1 MSAPKAYVDGQLI
14 IWGERLFHSPLRKA
28 RIVDDPARNGKKIL
42 PNNAKRASYVRGAIE
57 RTLRRSPEVM
67 VKITSKQEAGRGMAR
82 IRPHLEYI
90 SRNGKLALE
99 DQDGNKIS
107 GWAELK
113 DLEHEWKHAGLGI
126 PETSSRREAINV
138 IFSMASGTDA
148 QILKEAVKS
157 VAQSEFSGHRYVMA
171 VHDDTDHTH
180 VHLCLQA
187 KNQTGKYLNP
197 RKADLGRWRESFAQQ
212 LRNRGIDA
220 NATPR
225 KTRGI
230 TKQYVRQEVLHQKR
244 RYPSRFPDR
253 QRPVDNLVAT
263 HKPQL
268 HAWAQC
274 IQSLGESEVHEDRM
288 LAQRIDQFTAEMP
301 VVREIGQQRGQ
312 GKVMQRSKTTPPPKN
327 PQTQKRKHR

>member
-28 RIVDDPARNGKKIL
+28 RVVDDPARNGKKIL

-99 DQDGNKIS
+99 DQDGNTIS

-157 VAQSEFSGHRYVMA
+157 VAQTEFADHRYVLV

-230 TKQYVRQEVLHQKR
+230 TKQYVSQEVLHQKR

-253 QRPVDNLVAT
+253 QRPADNLVAT

-274 IQSLGESEVHEDRM
+274 IQSLGESEEPADRS
-288 LAQRIDQFTAEMP
+288 LAQRIDKFTAEMP
-301 VVREIGQQRGQ
+301 VVREIGKQRGHDKATLKRNPEL
-312 GKVMQRSKTTPPPKN
+312 GKST
-327 PQTQKRKHR
+327 KRKQR

>member
-28 RIVDDPARNGKKIL
+28 RVVDDPARNGKKIL

-67 VKITSKQEAGRGMAR
+67 VKITSKQEAGRGIAR

-99 DQDGNKIS
+99 DQDGNTIS

-148 QILKEAVKS
+148 QMLKEAVKS

-180 VHLCLQA
+180 VHLCLHA

-230 TKQYVRQEVLHQKR
+230 TKQYLSQEVLHQKR

-253 QRPVDNLVAT
+253 QRHADDLVST

-274 IQSLGESEVHEDRM
+274 IQSLGESEEPADRS

-301 VVREIGQQRGQ
+301 VVREIGKQPGHE
-312 GKVMQRSKTTPPPKN
+312 KETPNRN
-327 PQTQKRKHR
+327 PAPELVNSTKRKQR

>member
-28 RIVDDPARNGKKIL
+28 RVVDDPARNGKKIL

-99 DQDGNKIS
+99 DQDGNTIS

-157 VAQSEFSGHRYVMA
+157 VAQTEFTDHRYVLA

-187 KNQTGKYLNP
+187 KNQTGRYLNP

-253 QRPVDNLVAT
+253 QRPIDNLVAT

-274 IQSLGESEVHEDRM
+274 IQSLSESEEPADRS
-288 LAQRIDQFTAEMP
+288 LAQQIDQFTAEMP
-301 VVREIGQQRGQ
+301 VVREISKQRGRD
-312 GKVMQRSKTTPPPKN
+312 KETLKRNPEPKLRKTAKYKQR
-327 PQTQKRKHR
+327 

>member
-28 RIVDDPARNGKKIL
+28 RVVDDPARNGKKIL
-42 PNNAKRASYVRGAIE
+42 PNNAQRASYVRGAIE

-99 DQDGNKIS
+99 DQDGNTIS

-157 VAQSEFSGHRYVMA
+157 VAQSEFSGHRYALA
-171 VHDDTDHTH
+171 VHDDTNHTH

-230 TKQYVRQEVLHQKR
+230 TKQYVSQEVLHQKR

-253 QRPVDNLVAT
+253 QRPADNLVAT

-274 IQSLGESEVHEDRM
+274 IQSLGESEEPADRS
-288 LAQRIDQFTAEMP
+288 LAQQIDQFTAEMP
-301 VVREIGQQRGQ
+301 VVREISKQRGRDNETP
-312 GKVMQRSKTTPPPKN
+312 KRNPEPKLRKTAKHKQR
-327 PQTQKRKHR
+327 

>member
-42 PNNAKRASYVRGAIE
+42 PNNAKRASYVRAAIE

-99 DQDGNKIS
+99 DQDGNTIS

-157 VAQSEFSGHRYVMA
+157 VAQTEFTDHRYVLA

-230 TKQYVRQEVLHQKR
+230 TKQYVSQEVLHQKR

-253 QRPVDNLVAT
+253 QRPADNLVAT

-274 IQSLGESEVHEDRM
+274 IQSLGESEEPADRS
-288 LAQRIDQFTAEMP
+288 LAQRIDKFTAEMP
-301 VVREIGQQRGQ
+301 VVREIGKQRGHDKVTPRRNSAPEQ
-312 GKVMQRSKTTPPPKN
+312 GKSAKHKQR
-327 PQTQKRKHR
+327 